1 MQLKDVTPIIKAI
14 LDERNKIP
22 LMINTERYIPNWQP
36 NLNGNAMRGGIR
48 KALRII
54 EQAPVVEAVPVRH
67 GRWEKVQVWKDNPQ
81 TTLMCSLCKTQQPIY
96 EHEEWKF
103 CPFCGIPMD
112 AQGMDVPIKDG
123 GATDGV

>member
-54 EQAPVVEAVPVRH
+54 EQAPVVDAVPVVRC
-67 GRWEKVQVWKDNPQ
+67 KD
-81 TTLMCSLCKTQQPIY
+81 CKFRGSD
-96 EHEEWKF
+96 F
-103 CPFCGIPMD
+103 CPMCHD
-112 AQGMDVPIKDG
+112 EYTYDEDDG
-123 GATDGV
+123 GDYYTVDNTDDDGFCHKGKREV